1 MARLPADLENIM
13 REAIEMGPK
22 DVDAIDDCVSKIE
35 MYRKLFG
42 CSNTAP
48 VSTFKDFKSVDKMI
62 RDTFDKRESEQK
74 KQPVVEASPA
84 HRTSSKHVGFQQL
97 TPAPQEDDGFSTV
110 TKRQKKAVGF

>member
-1 MARLPADLENIM
+1 M

-22 DVDAIDDCVSKIE
+22 DVDAIDDCVNKIE

-42 CSNTAP
+42 CSHTAP

-74 KQPVVEASPA
+74 KQPIVVEAAPA
-84 HRTSSKHVGFQQL
+84 QKPSSKHVGFQ
-97 TPAPQEDDGFSTV
+97 
-110 TKRQKKAVGF
+110 